1 MLVIH
6 RILLDMLDAEKQ
18 SFSARVLLLGIAK
31 FCIVSGGSLLIGLL
45 FGVLS
50 SLLTLATRHVEGG
63 VHCSNNVVVDWQKT
77 LTYNPLADS
86 EPILLLVLA
95 YSAYVSAE
103 IFEWSGVV
111 SIICCGLVCV
121 TVSCQK
127 METFIDFHYMCVV
140 PWVVVVVGFC
150 FSGAS

>member
-1 MLVIH
+1 MARQYSVQTVLAIFKDLRVKRSLYYLVFGESLLNDAVVLVIH

-18 SFSARVLLLGIAK
+18 SFSVWVLLLGIAK

-50 SLLTLATRHVEGG
+50 SLLTLATRHVE
-63 VHCSNNVVVDWQKT
+63 
-77 LTYNPLADS
+77 DS

-111 SIICCGLVCV
+111 SIICCGLLH
-121 TVSCQK
+121 
-127 METFIDFHYMCVV
+127 I
-140 PWVVVVVGFC
+140 
-150 FSGAS
+150 